1 MNSEPDVK
9 LQPMT
14 VVQIIS
20 WSLRYYRENFFK
32 LIVLIVPGFAVWL
45 TVFLFVI
52 RFDPIGLPAS
62 EPIENA
68 GAYELYMALSLFVF
82 LFLSEVV
89 TAVGSVAISGH
100 SVENKIDVGKACMRV
115 LDVGFPLLGTLM
127 LTTIVI
133 TIGIRLFL
141 IPGIIAYVWF
151 CMAPPVVMIEREGGL
166 GALKRSRAVVKDY
179 FNKTFILVVPVSF
192 IEILLALCVLFLPNL
207 FGNLFPLYY
216 LFFSTVFTIL
226 LILIAPLKIAA
237 TTMLYY
243 DLRNR
248 KEGYDLQALAEELAE
263 LP

>member
-14 VVQIIS
+14 VVEIIS
-20 WSLRYYRENFFK
+20 WSLRYYRENFLK

-52 RFDPIGLPAS
+52 RYDPIGSPT
-62 EPIENA
+62 EPLQET
-68 GAYELYMALSLFVF
+68 GVHELYVALSLFVF

-89 TAVGSVAISGH
+89 TAVGTVAISGH
-100 SVENKIDVGKACMRV
+100 FVEKEIDVGKACMRV
-115 LDVGFPLLGTLM
+115 LNVGFPLLGTLT
-127 LTTIVI
+127 LSTVVI
-133 TIGIRLFL
+133 TIGLRLFM

-151 CMAPPVVMIEREGGL
+151 CMAPPVVMIEGEGGL

-179 FNKTFILVVPVSF
+179 FNKTFLLVVPVSI
-192 IEILLALCVLFLPNL
+192 IEILLSLSVLFLPNL
-207 FGNLFPLYY
+207 FGNLFFLYY

-226 LILIAPLKIAA
+226 LILTAPLKIAA

-248 KEGYDLQALAEELAE
+248 KEGYDLQSLAEELAAS
-263 LP
+263 P